1 MNEQQKNK
9 RCRVESSDRE
19 EWGEESEE
27 GEGEEGEGEGEEA
40 FEARP
45 RRSRWEGQGE
55 ERGKALHHLLPL
67 KTREGLVHQQAVVK
81 SIQGSGV

>member
-9 RCRVESSDRE
+9 RCRVESSD
-19 EWGEESEE
+19 GEEGGEEGEE
-27 GEGEEGEGEGEEA
+27 GEGEEGEGEEA

-81 SIQGSGV
+81 SIQGSEV